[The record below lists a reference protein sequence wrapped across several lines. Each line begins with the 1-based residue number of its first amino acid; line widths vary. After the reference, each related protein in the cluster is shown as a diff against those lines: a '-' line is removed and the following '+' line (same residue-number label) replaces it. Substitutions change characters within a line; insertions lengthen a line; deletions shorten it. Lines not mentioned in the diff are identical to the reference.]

1 MGRVVLVTGVSRYLG
16 GRFAKLLSADPEVE
30 RVIGVDVIPPAH
42 DIGET
47 GFVRADIRNPVI
59 GRIIEHAG
67 VDTVVHMSVIAT
79 PLGAG
84 GRVSMKEINVIGTM
98 QLLAACQ
105 RSPSLRRL
113 VVKSTSAV
121 YGSSPR
127 DPALFSEDLVG
138 KVPPRSGWGKDSV
151 EVEGYVRGFS
161 RRRPD
166 VDVVTLR
173 LANLVGPGIRTPMTD
188 YFGLP
193 VIPTVL
199 GFDPRLQFLHE
210 DDALEALRLAALQ
223 DVSGVVNV
231 AGDGVISLGQA
242 ARFVGRPTLPVPPML
257 GSAVRTLYRGAG
269 LTDFSREQ
277 IRYLSYGRGLDTTR
291 MRTVLGLVPKF
302 STREAFLDF
311 VHTRRLSGPLSPQ
324 VVHDAEQRLAGLIG
338 VRPVRST
345 PVDGTSE
352 DGVSTGKLASVDGS
366 PAGLPSSSKGRD
378 R

>member
-16 GRFAKLLSADPEVE
+16 GRFARLLSADPEVE

-42 DIGET
+42 DIGGT
-47 GFVRADIRNPVI
+47 DFVRADIRNPVI

-105 RSPSLRRL
+105 RSPRLQRL

-161 RRRPD
+161 RRRSD

-173 LANLVGPGIRTPMTD
+173 LANLIGPGIRTPMTD
-188 YFGLP
+188 YFALP

-210 DDALEALRLAALQ
+210 DDGLEALRLATLR
-223 DVSGVVNV
+223 DVNGVVNV
-231 AGDGVISLGQA
+231 AGDGVISLSQA
-242 ARFVGRPTLPVPPML
+242 ARFAGRPTVPLPPTL
-257 GSAVRTLYRGAG
+257 GPAIGMMYRRAG

-277 IRYLSYGRGLDTTR
+277 IRYLSFGRGLDTTR
-291 MRTVLGLVPKF
+291 MRKLLRLEPKY

-311 VHTRRLSGPLSPQ
+311 VGSRKLHGPLSPA
-324 VVHDAEQRLAGLIG
+324 VLHG
-338 VRPVRST
+338 VEERIR
-345 PVDGTSE
+345 
-352 DGVSTGKLASVDGS
+352 GVLG
-366 PAGLPSSSKGRD
+366 
-378 R
+378 

>member
-1 MGRVVLVTGVSRYLG
+1 
-16 GRFAKLLSADPEVE
+16 
-30 RVIGVDVIPPAH
+30 
-42 DIGET
+42 
-47 GFVRADIRNPVI
+47 
-59 GRIIEHAG
+59 
-67 VDTVVHMSVIAT
+67 
-79 PLGAG
+79 
-84 GRVSMKEINVIGTM
+84 
-98 QLLAACQ
+98 
-105 RSPSLRRL
+105 
-113 VVKSTSAV
+113 
-121 YGSSPR
+121 
-127 DPALFSEDLVG
+127 
-138 KVPPRSGWGKDSV
+138 
-151 EVEGYVRGFS
+151 
-161 RRRPD
+161 
-166 VDVVTLR
+166 
-173 LANLVGPGIRTPMTD
+173 
-188 YFGLP
+188 
-193 VIPTVL
+193 
-199 GFDPRLQFLHE
+199 
-210 DDALEALRLAALQ
+210 
-223 DVSGVVNV
+223 
-231 AGDGVISLGQA
+231 
-242 ARFVGRPTLPVPPML
+242 ML